1 MPDDVLK
8 LVVHMVLQGL
18 KYLHTECHVIHTDE
32 LSSGGYRRVDANE
45 TDLKEDNI
53 LMALNYQSILNGVAQ
68 DETIAPLP
76 QKHVDIDG
84 H

>member
-1 MPDDVLK
+1 ML
-8 LVVHMVLQGL
+8 
-18 KYLHTECHVIHTDE
+18 
-32 LSSGGYRRVDANE
+32 NE